1 MRRMQS
7 LGPPDTHFL
16 SAAVGWCELGSV
28 TEAKAELERIAPVLR
43 DHPDVLEARWRIH
56 AQEKNW
62 EEGLA
67 VAEKLV
73 EIAPQRSSGWLHR
86 AYALRRAQRRGLQ
99 AAWDVLLPAFEKF
112 PEEPIIPYNLSCYAC
127 QLGRL
132 DQARQWLQRAV
143 KAAGKEKIKLMAL
156 NDDDLA
162 PLWEEIKKL

>member
-1 MRRMQS
+1 MTRMQL

-16 SAAVGWCELGSV
+16 SAAVGWCELGNV
-28 TEAKAELERIAPVLR
+28 AEAKVELERIAPALGQ
-43 DHPDVLEARWRIH
+43 HPDVLEVRWLIL

-67 VAEKLV
+67 VAEALV
-73 EIAPQRSSGWLHR
+73 EVAPQRSAGWLHR
-86 AYALRRAQRRGLQ
+86 AYALRRAKRGGLQ
-99 AAWDVLLPAFEKF
+99 AAWDVLLPAFERF
-112 PEEPIIPYNLSCYAC
+112 PKEPIISYNLSCYAC

-143 KAAGKEKIKLMAL
+143 KVAGKEKIKFMAL
-156 NDDDLA
+156 NDDDLS

>member
-1 MRRMQS
+1 MES

-28 TEAKAELERIAPVLR
+28 AEAKVELERIAPVLR
-43 DHPDVLEARWRIH
+43 QHPDVLEVRWLIH
-56 AQEKNW
+56 AQEKDW

-73 EIAPQRSSGWLHR
+73 EVAPQRSNGWLRR
-86 AYALRRAQRRGLQ
+86 AYALRRAKRGGLQ
-99 AAWDVLLPAFEKF
+99 AAWDVLLPAVEKF

-132 DQARQWLQRAV
+132 DQARQWLQGAV
-143 KAAGKEKIKLMAL
+143 KGAGKEKIKSMAL

>member
-1 MRRMQS
+1 MTRMQS

-28 TEAKAELERIAPVLR
+28 AEAKVELERITPALR
-43 DHPDVLEARWRIH
+43 HHPDVLEARWLIH
-56 AQEKNW
+56 AQEQDW
-62 EEGLA
+62 EQGLS

-73 EIAPQRSSGWLHR
+73 EIAPERASAWLHR
-86 AYALRRAQRRGLQ
+86 AYALRRVKRGGLQ
-99 AAWDVLLPAFEKF
+99 PAWDVLLPATGKF

-132 DQARQWLQRAV
+132 DQARKWLQRAV
-143 KAAGKEKIKLMAL
+143 KIAGKDNIKFMAL

-162 PLWEEIKKL
+162 PLWQEITKL

>member
-1 MRRMQS
+1 MRMQS

-16 SAAVGWCELGSV
+16 SAAAGWCELGSIA
-28 TEAKAELERIAPVLR
+28 EAKVELERIAPVLR
-43 DHPDVLEARWRIH
+43 HHPDVLEVRWRIH

-67 VAEKLV
+67 AAEKLV
-73 EIAPQRSSGWLHR
+73 EVAPQRSAGWLHR
-86 AYALRRAQRRGLQ
+86 AYALRRAQRGGLQ
-99 AAWDVLLPAFEKF
+99 AAWDVLLPAVEKF
-112 PEEPIIPYNLSCYAC
+112 PKEPIIPYNLSCYAC

-143 KAAGKEKIKLMAL
+143 KVAGKEKIKFMAL